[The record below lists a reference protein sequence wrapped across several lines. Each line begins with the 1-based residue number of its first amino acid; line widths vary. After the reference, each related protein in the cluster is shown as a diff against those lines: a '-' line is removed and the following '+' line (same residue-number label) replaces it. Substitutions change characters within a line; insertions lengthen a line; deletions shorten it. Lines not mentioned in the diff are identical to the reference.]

1 MTEGFCKEFD
11 EIFLTP
17 PSLLRRTTSP
27 KGAARKISRNYS
39 VLMNGSKS
47 DKRRMKM
54 KKFCSIF
61 LAVIIVLFTVQV
73 CFVSALESGFST
85 EKMSSDEQENII
97 SHLRIEQTDKEPRN
111 NALLCFDVSDNG
123 YVAIGSESLPKK
135 NISVYDEKG
144 SFIYGYNFK
153 SDGSFGVGWKND
165 FLVIYLVRENAA
177 ITINNNGDVLL
188 CEEIKDTAENS
199 SYWNNEIFSAER
211 TRNNTRY
218 TMKNK
223 SKLLNIFETSYSV
236 LERTDESGVS
246 TVYDNSSN
254 YEIKLIAECLG
265 IIVIIIIAIVCLT
278 KQFKK
283 RKIDP

>member
-1 MTEGFCKEFD
+1 MEQ
-11 EIFLTP
+11 
-17 PSLLRRTTSP
+17 
-27 KGAARKISRNYS
+27 N
-39 VLMNGSKS
+39 

-54 KKFCSIF
+54 KKIFSIF
-61 LAVIIVLFTVQV
+61 LTIIIILFAVQV
-73 CFVSALESGFST
+73 CSASALNSGFST
-85 EKMSSDEQENII
+85 EKMSSDEQKNII
-97 SHLRIEQTDKEPRN
+97 SNLRIERTDKEPKN
-111 NALLCFDVSDNG
+111 IALLCFDVSNNG

-223 SKLLNIFETSYSV
+223 SKLLNIFATSYSV

>member
-1 MTEGFCKEFD
+1 M
-11 EIFLTP
+11 
-17 PSLLRRTTSP
+17 
-27 KGAARKISRNYS
+27 
-39 VLMNGSKS
+39 
-47 DKRRMKM
+47 
-54 KKFCSIF
+54 
-61 LAVIIVLFTVQV
+61 
-73 CFVSALESGFST
+73 
-85 EKMSSDEQENII
+85 
-97 SHLRIEQTDKEPRN
+97 
-111 NALLCFDVSDNG
+111 LCFDVSNNG

-153 SDGSFGVGWKND
+153 SDGSFGVGWEND

-223 SKLLNIFETSYSV
+223 SKLLNIFATSYSV

-278 KQFKK
+278 KQFKN